1 LRLPPAAKAS
11 SNHKNLEYDGVL
23 NMQGAVCIML
33 TVIVTEDE
41 FKANNGPDIIVLI
54 K

>member
-1 LRLPPAAKAS
+1 
-11 SNHKNLEYDGVL
+11 
-23 NMQGAVCIML
+23 ML

-54 K
+54 KWMLGPHLENP

>member
-1 LRLPPAAKAS
+1 M
-11 SNHKNLEYDGVL
+11 LE
-23 NMQGAVCIML
+23 AVRVML